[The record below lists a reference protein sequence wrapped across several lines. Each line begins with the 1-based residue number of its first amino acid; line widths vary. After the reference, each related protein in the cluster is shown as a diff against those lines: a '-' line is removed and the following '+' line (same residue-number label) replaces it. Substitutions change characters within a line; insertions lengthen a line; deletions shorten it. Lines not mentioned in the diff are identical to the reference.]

1 MTYILKNDRTEVFI
15 KKINNKYIVHI
26 KSKATSIQKEFKS
39 RLEMICALESN
50 FSEHAFYSI
59 P

>member
-1 MTYILKNDRTEVFI
+1 MTYTLKNDRIEVFI
-15 KKINNKYIVHI
+15 KKINNKYTVNI

-39 RLEMICALESN
+39 RLEMIYALENN